1 MNNLTI
7 GELAN
12 LVGGKLQLGSLPPL
26 GGVSEPVRRIVVSD
40 AEAKTGDV
48 FWGLQRPQYDGRMF
62 AEQAFS
68 QGALGAV
75 VSGRQ
80 LEPWAGA
87 FGIEVSDSDWALWQ
101 LATWCRQRFQGR
113 VAAVAGVTERT
124 TTHRMIA
131 AVLGKHL
138 TGAWQNRHEDARVS
152 ASLAMVD
159 TAPNEHFSLVEIN
172 ARQRSEMHAIS
183 GMLRPEVAV
192 ITSMH
197 QESSRDEESL
207 YPEIG
212 VCNGLADDGW
222 AVLPG
227 DDPEARLFAETLHC
241 FVMWVGR
248 GAHNDVIA
256 EHVVSGSGQLSFI
269 VDGLTYTIPV
279 WGRHYLTPALAAIA
293 TGRLFG
299 LSDKDIASGLAAY
312 RPPASACEVVRT
324 AHWTIVND
332 GGASTPDAM
341 AAAFRLL
348 YDMQPQG
355 RRVLVCSPPENRDSA
370 IRWSRSVGAS
380 AVSACGADLLAVCGP
395 NAVELVRAAQG
406 AGMPRQNTMCCETPE
421 EISELLKTRLAVGD
435 VVLVK
440 GDRCSGVSSV
450 AETLRQASDPITAES
465 TLREPENSP

>member
-1 MNNLTI
+1 MNNLTV

-12 LVGGKLQLGSLPPL
+12 VVGGSLRLGSLPPL
-26 GGVSEPVRRIVVSD
+26 GGAAEPVRRIVVSD

-48 FWGLQRPQYDGRMF
+48 FWALQRPQYDGRMF
-62 AEQAFS
+62 AEQAYS

-101 LATWCRQRFQGR
+101 LAAWSRHRFQGR
-113 VAAVAGVTERT
+113 VAAVAGVTERS

-159 TAPNEHFSLVEIN
+159 TAPDEHFSLVEVN

-183 GMLRPEVAV
+183 GMLRPEVAI

-197 QESSRDEESL
+197 PEESETPEAR
-207 YPEIG
+207 YPEVG

-256 EHVVSGSGQLSFI
+256 ENIVSGGGHLSFV
-269 VDGLTYTIPV
+269 VDGLKFELPV
-279 WGRHYLTPALAAIA
+279 WGRHHLTPALAAIA

-299 LSDKDIASGLAAY
+299 LSDSNIRSGLAAY
-312 RPPASACEVVRT
+312 RPPAASCEVVRT

-332 GGASTPDAM
+332 GGSNSPDAM

-355 RRVLVCSPPENRDSA
+355 RRVLVCAPPDDRKSA
-370 IRWSRSVGAS
+370 ISWSRSVGAS
-380 AVSACGADLLAVCGP
+380 AVTTCGADLLAACGP

-406 AGMPRQNTMCCETPE
+406 AGMPRQNTMCCDTPE
-421 EISELLKTRLAVGD
+421 EVSELLKTRLAEGD

-440 GDRCSGVSSV
+440 GDRCSGVSSI
-450 AETLRQASDPITAES
+450 AETLRRNDDPSTSES
-465 TLREPENSP
+465 TLREPE